1 MKELIDI
8 LTDEN
13 KSFNFPWWVYAFIM
27 PVGLVLMCM
36 IGGTLS

>member
-1 MKELIDI
+1 MRDLLEI

-27 PVGLVLMCM
+27 PVALIATCLLAG
-36 IGGTLS
+36 IK